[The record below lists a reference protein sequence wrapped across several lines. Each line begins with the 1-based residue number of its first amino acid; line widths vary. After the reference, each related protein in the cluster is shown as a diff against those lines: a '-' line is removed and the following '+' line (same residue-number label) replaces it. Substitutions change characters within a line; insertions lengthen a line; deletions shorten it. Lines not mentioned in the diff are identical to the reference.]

1 MPEVAYADALALL
14 ASSSQR
20 GMRLGLET
28 TRALLAA
35 LDNPQAGLRGA
46 LVAGTNGKGSVCA
59 IAAEIAEHAGY
70 RVALLTKPHLTS
82 YRERIRIGGE
92 FITEDRFTDLVTEVL
107 RAAGRMGPSAG
118 LPTHHE
124 LLTAMGFL
132 AARESDAEITFCEV
146 GLGGRLDATNVWDG
160 GVAVVTSIGLDHQ
173 AQLGNT
179 IPEIAGEKAAII
191 KPGNLVVSGVSA
203 EALPVVEEAA
213 RRVGARLWQLGDQ
226 LQVAARYH
234 ANQDQVELDVT
245 TPKRSLRGLRLGLAG
260 AYQLPNAAVAV
271 AVADCLNEL
280 GFEIG
285 DNAIRAGL
293 ATVRWPGRLES
304 VGSEPE
310 VIVDAAHNP
319 AAVSALLPDLQK
331 RVLERASILLFGSMR
346 DHDHRAMLQLLAG
359 AGFRQAVL
367 TSSRSGRAV
376 PASELSGEWP
386 GEAELV
392 EPSGAALSRAAQLAG
407 EHGQVVALG
416 SIYLIGEV
424 LAGLGIGLPPD
435 PEVPFQPLW

>member
-35 LDNPQAGLRGA
+35 LDNPQDGLRGT

-59 IAAEIAEHAGY
+59 MAAEIAGHAGY
-70 RVALLTKPHLTS
+70 KVALLTKPHLTS

-92 FITEDRFTDLVTEVL
+92 FITEDRFSDLVTEVL
-107 RAAGRMGPSAG
+107 RGAERMDPSAG

-132 AARESDAEITFCEV
+132 AARDSGAQITFCEV

-173 AQLGNT
+173 EQLGDT

-191 KPGNLVVSGVSA
+191 KPGNMVVSGVSA
-203 EALPVVEEAA
+203 DALPVVEEAA
-213 RRVGARLWQLGDQ
+213 RRVRARLWQLGDQ
-226 LQVAARYH
+226 LQVAVRNL
-234 ANQDQVELDVT
+234 ANRDQVELDVT

-260 AYQLPNAAVAV
+260 AYQLQNAAVAV

-293 ATVRWPGRLES
+293 ETVRWPGRLES
-304 VGSEPE
+304 VGSDPK

-331 RVLERASILLFGSMR
+331 RVLKRSSVLLFGSMH

-359 AGFRQAVL
+359 VGFRQAVL

-376 PASELSGEWP
+376 PALELMSEWSGR
-386 GEAELV
+386 AELV
-392 EPSGAALSRAAQLAG
+392 EPSGAALRRACQLAG
-407 EHGQVVALG
+407 KHGQVIALG

-435 PEVPFQPLW
+435 PDVPFQPLW

>member
-1 MPEVAYADALALL
+1 MAYPDALALL
-14 ASSSQR
+14 AASSHR

-35 LDNPQAGLRGA
+35 LDNPQDALRGA

-59 IAAEIAEHAGY
+59 MAAEIAGHAGY
-70 RVALLTKPHLTS
+70 NVALLTKPHLTS

-92 FITEDRFTDLVTEVL
+92 FITEARFSDLVTEVL
-107 RAAGRMGPSAG
+107 RGAGRMDPSAG

-132 AARESDAEITFCEV
+132 AARDSDAEITFCEV

-191 KPGNLVVSGVSA
+191 KRGNLVVSGVSA
-203 EALPVVEEAA
+203 EALPVVEETA
-213 RRVGARLWQLGDQ
+213 RRAGARLWQLGNQ
-226 LQVAARYH
+226 VQVATRELAD
-234 ANQDQVELDVT
+234 QDQVELDVT
-245 TPKRSLRGLRLGLAG
+245 TPRQSLRGLRLGLAG
-260 AYQLPNAAVAV
+260 AFQVPNAALAV

-293 ATVRWPGRLES
+293 KTVRWPGRLDS
-304 VGSEPE
+304 LATVPE

-319 AAVSALLPDLQK
+319 AAVLALLPDLK
-331 RVLERASILLFGSMR
+331 NRVRGRPSVLLFGSMR
-346 DHDHRAMLQLLAG
+346 DHDHKAMLQLLAG

-367 TSSRSGRAV
+367 TSSRSRRAV
-376 PASELSGEWP
+376 PASELRGEWP
-386 GEAELV
+386 DDAELV
-392 EPSGAALSRAAQLAG
+392 EPSEDAVRRASLLAG
-407 EHGQVVALG
+407 VDGQVVALG

-424 LAGLGIGLPPD
+424 LAGLGVGLPPD

>member
-1 MPEVAYADALALL
+1 MPEVAYPDALALL

-35 LDNPQAGLRGA
+35 LDNPQDGLRGA

-59 IAAEIAEHAGY
+59 MAAEIAAHAGY
-70 RVALLTKPHLTS
+70 KVALLTKPHLTS

-92 FITEDRFTDLVTEVL
+92 FITEDRFSELVTEVL
-107 RAAGRMGPSAG
+107 RGAERMDPSAG
-118 LPTHHE
+118 MPTHHE

-132 AARESDAEITFCEV
+132 AAHDGGAAITFCEV

-191 KPGNLVVSGVSA
+191 KPGNLVVSGVSS

-213 RRVGARLWQLGDQ
+213 RRAGARLWQLGNQ
-226 LQVAARYH
+226 VQVATRDPAGDP
-234 ANQDQVELDVT
+234 AQLDVS
-245 TPKRSLRGLRLGLAG
+245 TPRRSLRGLRLGLAG
-260 AYQLPNAAVAV
+260 AYQVPNAAVAV
-271 AVADCLNEL
+271 AVVDCLDEL
-280 GFEIG
+280 GFKIG
-285 DNAIRAGL
+285 DSAMRAGL
-293 ATVRWPGRLES
+293 ETVRWPGRLDS
-304 VGSEPE
+304 LATVPE

-319 AAVSALLPDLQK
+319 AAVLALLPDLK
-331 RVLERASILLFGSMR
+331 NRVRGRPSVLLFGSMR
-346 DHDHRAMLQLLAG
+346 DHDHKAMLQLLAG

-376 PASELSGEWP
+376 PASELKGEWP
-386 GEAELV
+386 DDAELV
-392 EPSGAALSRAAQLAG
+392 EPSEEALGRASQLAG
-407 EHGQVVALG
+407 KHGQVVALG

-424 LAGLGIGLPPD
+424 LAGLGVGLPPD

>member
-1 MPEVAYADALALL
+1 
-14 ASSSQR
+14 
-20 GMRLGLET
+20 MRLGLET

-35 LDNPQAGLRGA
+35 LGDPQKDLRGA

-59 IAAEIAEHAGY
+59 MAAEMAGHAGY
-70 RVALLTKPHLTS
+70 KVALLTKPHLTS
-82 YRERIRIGGE
+82 YRERIRLGGE
-92 FITEDRFTDLVTEVL
+92 YISEDGFTELVAKVL
-107 RAAGRMGPSAG
+107 EGAGRMDPSAG

-132 AARESDAEITFCEV
+132 AARDGGAEITFCEV

-179 IPEIAGEKAAII
+179 IPEIAGEKAAIF
-191 KPGNLVVSGVSA
+191 KPGDLAVSGAAA

-226 LQVAARYH
+226 LQVETQKLPD
-234 ANQDQVELDVT
+234 QDQLRLDIT
-245 TPKRSLRGLRLGLAG
+245 TPQRSHGDLRLSLAG
-260 AYQLPNAAVAV
+260 AFQIPNATLAVG
-271 AVADCLNEL
+271 VADCLTEL
-280 GFEIG
+280 GLEIG
-285 DNAIRAGL
+285 DEAIRAGL
-293 ATVRWPGRLES
+293 RSVRWPGRLES
-304 VGSEPE
+304 LGRAPE

-319 AAVSALLPDLQK
+319 PAVATVLRDLK
-331 RVLERASILLFGSMR
+331 NRMVDRPTILLFGSMR
-346 DHDHRAMLQLLAG
+346 DHDHRAMLELLGA
-359 AGFRQAVL
+359 AGFQSAVL

-376 PASELSGEWP
+376 PASELRVDWE

-392 EPSGAALSRAAQLAG
+392 EPCTEALRRATQLAG
-407 EHGQVVALG
+407 PSGQVVALG
-416 SIYLIGEV
+416 SIYVIGEV
-424 LAGLGIGLPPD
+424 MAALGVGLPPD